1 MVAFSTTL
9 HIGLTWGMST
19 NGPGGHGSNS
29 DSGWAR
35 WLTAAAMTA
44 GGGRAVVNVG
54 GLESC
59 GVGVGQAVAG
69 VTAMGGLGRQQQGWQ
84 ARRGQKVGQAVVT
97 EMGQAR

>member
-1 MVAFSTTL
+1 MVVFSTAL
-9 HIGLTWGMST
+9 YIGLTWGMSM
-19 NGPGGHGSNS
+19 NGPGGRGSNS

-35 WLTAAAMTA
+35 QLTAVVMTA

-59 GVGVGQAVAG
+59 GVGVGQAAAG
-69 VTAMGGLGRQQQGWQ
+69 VTAMGGLGGQRQGWQ